1 MLLNQRSAG
10 SVAAAGLALA
20 LSTATPQL
28 VAAAINPPAVV
39 QQYGSSMLAEE
50 ELRPAQKKFLEE
62 RAARQQEYDEDFS
75 STFKTAKE
83 VKDKKSAYTLVV
95 AGLVAVAFIAP
106 MIQFFYYTGGD

>member
-39 QQYGSSMLAEE
+39 RLRSPAVSVVHRDTESTKPSCVQVQQYGSSMLAEE

-62 RAARQQEYDEDFS
+62 RA
-75 STFKTAKE
+75 
-83 VKDKKSAYTLVV
+83 VSASHVH
-95 AGLVAVAFIAP
+95 A
-106 MIQFFYYTGGD
+106 